1 MLIAICK
8 INFNTVY
15 NEVLKLK
22 SEDKILE
29 HKAIEYE
36 NYLSP
41 YIIKRDNNIIITT
54 TEYIVMLYAEQLE
67 LFNKNYQITS
77 TSYEYN

>member
-8 INFNTVY
+8 INFNTAY

-22 SEDKILE
+22 SNDRILG
-29 HKAIEYE
+29 HKATEYE
-36 NYLSP
+36 KHLSP
-41 YIIKRDNNIIITT
+41 YILKRDNNIIITT

-67 LFNKNYQITS
+67 IFNKNYQITS

>member
-8 INFNTVY
+8 INFNTAY
-15 NEVLKLK
+15 NEVLRLK
-22 SEDKILE
+22 NDDEILE

-36 NYLSP
+36 EHLSD
-41 YIIKRDNNIIITT
+41 YIVKRDNNIIITT
-54 TEYIVMLYAEQLE
+54 TEYIVILYAEQLE
-67 LFNKNYQITS
+67 IFNKNYQITS